1 MLDYLV
7 SERNILT
14 VTTVFSMLLFL
25 TNLVSIT
32 DVTEIGSFLET
43 YVGNGKSNAYQE
55 VECIVGY
62 PTGGTE

>member
-14 VTTVFSMLLFL
+14 VTTVFSMLVFL
-25 TNLVSIT
+25 TNLVSII
-32 DVTEIGSFLET
+32 DVTETGSFLEM
-43 YVGNGKSNAYQE
+43 YVGNGKSSAYQE
-55 VECIVGY
+55 VKCIVGY

>member
-14 VTTVFSMLLFL
+14 VTTVFSMLVFL
-25 TNLVSIT
+25 TNLVSII
-32 DVTEIGSFLET
+32 DVTEIGSFLEM

-55 VECIVGY
+55 VKCIVGY